1 MGFMN
6 IGKQFAVNY
15 AHNKMQ
21 KALYNGL
28 NIKMLDEPIQK
39 TPKEN
44 VDYML
49 YMHVPFCHTF
59 CPYCSF
65 HKYHYNEDKA
75 KQYFVNLRKEMQM
88 IKDKGFDFNSL
99 YVGGGTT
106 LIDEDELEKTLSMAR
121 KLFNIKSVSCET
133 DPRHILPES
142 LNKFVGLIDR
152 LSVGV
157 QSFDNEI
164 LKKVARYEKFGSK
177 EVLIEKLTNAVG
189 ILPILSIDLIFNLP
203 FQTEEILRE
212 DIRILK
218 SINPEQFTFYPLMKS
233 PLTRESIAKTLG
245 VSNEDNEY
253 KFYKII
259 CEEFKDL
266 NKSNAWA
273 FSKKKYDMNDEYV
286 GSNHEYVGIG
296 SGGFSF
302 LNGEL
307 LINAFDLDDYAKFI
321 NSNTQPVIAKCDFSF
336 KDRMRYLFLT
346 ELFDGK
352 IDIAKFNKANNTS
365 LRKELIMEIYLLKL
379 VNAIYEKDG
388 VIHVTEFGSY
398 ICLILMKEFYA
409 GMDKVRA
416 TFKDNNKIKNSKT
429 LRIME
434 EPDAPINP
442 NVANA

>member
-6 IGKQFAVNY
+6 IGKEFAINY

-28 NIKMLDEPIQK
+28 NIKMLDKPLQK

-44 VDYML
+44 TDYML

-65 HKYHYNEDKA
+65 HKYHYNEDAA
-75 KQYFVNLRKEMQM
+75 KTYFINLRKEMQI
-88 IKDKGFDFNSL
+88 IKNKGFDFSSL

-106 LIDEDELEKTLSMAR
+106 LINEEELEKTLQMA
-121 KLFNIKSVSCET
+121 KNLFNIKTISCES
-133 DPRHILPES
+133 DPRHISPES
-142 LNKFVGLIDR
+142 LNRFVGLIDR

-177 EVLIEKLTNAVG
+177 EVLIEKLSKAVG

-212 DIRILK
+212 DIKVVK

-233 PLTRESIAKTLG
+233 PLTRDSIAKTLG

-266 NKSNAWA
+266 HKSNAWA
-273 FSKKKYDMNDEYV
+273 FSKKKYEISDEYV

-296 SGGFSF
+296 SGAFSF

-307 LINAFDLDDYAKFI
+307 LINAFDLNDYGKFI
-321 NSNTQPVIAKCDFSF
+321 SSNTQPVIAKCNFTN
-336 KDRMRYLFLT
+336 KDRIRYLFLT
-346 ELFDGK
+346 ELFDGA
-352 IDIAKFNKANNTS
+352 IDIDKFNKAHNTS
-365 LRKELIMEIYLLKL
+365 LGKELFIEIFLLKL

-388 VIHVTEFGSY
+388 IIRVSEFGSY
-398 ICLILMKEFYA
+398 LCLVLMKEFYA

-416 TFKDNNKIKNSKT
+416 TFKDNNKIKNAKT

-434 EPDAPINP
+434 QAESPISE
-442 NVANA
+442 NAVNE

>member
-6 IGKQFAVNY
+6 IGKEFAINY

-28 NIKMLDEPIQK
+28 NIKMLDKPLQK

-44 VDYML
+44 TDYML

-65 HKYHYNEDKA
+65 HKYHYDEDAA
-75 KQYFVNLRKEMQM
+75 KTYFVNLRKEMQL
-88 IKDKGFDFNSL
+88 IKDKGFDFSSL

-106 LIDEDELEKTLSMAR
+106 LINEEELEKTLQMA
-121 KLFNIKSVSCET
+121 KSLFNIKTVSCES
-133 DPRHILPES
+133 DPRHISPES
-142 LNKFVGLIDR
+142 LNRFVGLIDR

-177 EVLIEKLTNAVG
+177 EVLIEKLSKAVG

-212 DIRILK
+212 DIRVVK

-233 PLTRESIAKTLG
+233 PLTRDSIAKTLG

-266 NKSNAWA
+266 HKSNAWA
-273 FSKKKYDMNDEYV
+273 FSKKKYEMSDEYV

-296 SGGFSF
+296 SGAFSF

-307 LINAFDLDDYAKFI
+307 LINAFDLNDYGKFI
-321 NSNTQPVIAKCDFSF
+321 NSNTQPVIAKCDFTN
-336 KDRMRYLFLT
+336 KDRIRYLFLT
-346 ELFDGK
+346 ELFDGA
-352 IDIAKFNKANNTS
+352 IDIDKFNKAHNTS
-365 LRKELIMEIYLLKL
+365 LGKELFMEIFLLKL

-388 VIHVTEFGSY
+388 IIKVGQFGSY
-398 ICLILMKEFYA
+398 LCLVLMKEFYT

-416 TFKDNNKIKNSKT
+416 TFKDNNKIKNAKT

-434 EPDAPINP
+434 QSESIISE

>member
-6 IGKQFAVNY
+6 IGKEFAINY

-28 NIKMLDEPIQK
+28 NIDMLDKPLQK

-44 VDYML
+44 INYML

-65 HKYHYNEDKA
+65 HKYRYDEEVSK
-75 KQYFVNLRKEMQM
+75 KYFINLRKEMQT
-88 IKDKGFDFNSL
+88 IKDKGFDFSSL

-106 LIDEDELEKTLSMAR
+106 LINEDELLKTLEMA
-121 KLFNIKSVSCET
+121 KQLFNIKTVSCES
-133 DPRHILPES
+133 DPSHISPQS
-142 LNKFVGLIDR
+142 LQKFVGIIDR

-177 EVLIEKLTNAVG
+177 DVLIEKLNKAVG

-212 DIRILK
+212 DIRIVK

-233 PLTRESIAKTLG
+233 PLTRDSIAKTLG

-266 NKSNAWA
+266 HKSNAWA
-273 FSKKKYDMNDEYV
+273 FSKQKYDMNDEYV

-296 SGGFSF
+296 SGAFSF

-307 LINAFDLDDYAKFI
+307 LINAFDLNDYGNFI
-321 NSNTQPVIAKCDFSF
+321 NSNTQPVIAKCSF
-336 KDRMRYLFLT
+336 NKKDKIRYLFLT
-346 ELFDGK
+346 ELFDGS
-352 IDIAKFNKANNTS
+352 INISKFNKANDTF
-365 LRKELIMEIYLLKL
+365 LTKELFMELFLLKL

-388 VIHVTEFGSY
+388 MIYVTEFGSY
-398 ICLILMKEFYA
+398 LCLVLMKEFYT

-416 TFKDNNKIKNSKT
+416 TFKDNNKIKNVKT

-434 EPDAPINP
+434 QADAPIQ
-442 NVANA
+442 NVANV